1 MSKQGTVPALRC
13 RVCGSIRI
21 VASSRESATRMRE
34 ALGPREFRL
43 VELPAAE
50 ARVTKSCK
58 HHKKN
63 TVNNR
68 EEPIAK

>member
-1 MSKQGTVPALRC
+1 MTRTVPALRC

-21 VASSRESATRMRE
+21 VASSHERARRMRE

-50 ARVTKSCK
+50 AQVASCR
-58 HHKKN
+58 HRNNNNVN
-63 TVNNR
+63 TTNK
-68 EEPIAK
+68 ETT